1 MNQRVSVLK
10 NTRILLVDDDEL
22 TRIAISNGFKKHCE
36 SFITA
41 KDGLDGLEKFKQNRV
56 DIIITDI
63 LMPNLN
69 GFDMMHEILKL
80 KPNQNFIVITSYD
93 SDKNLFKS
101 IEKGAISFIK
111 KPVTMDNLQNT
122 VIMTALKSEDKN
134 IALSQNVSINLKKE
148 KIFKDD
154 DEIYLTKLENSIFWL
169 FCYNLSNLVTYEMI
183 ENYAYE
189 SKSISTGAI
198 HTAILRIKKQLTG
211 INLTNV
217 QSLGYVL
224 KPMEQINI

>member
-198 HTAILRIKKQLTG
+198 HTAILRIKKQLTV